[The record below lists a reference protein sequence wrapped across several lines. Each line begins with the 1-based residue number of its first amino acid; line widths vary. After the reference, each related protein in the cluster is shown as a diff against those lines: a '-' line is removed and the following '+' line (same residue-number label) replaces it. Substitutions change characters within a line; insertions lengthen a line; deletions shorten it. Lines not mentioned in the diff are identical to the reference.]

1 MSEFLKFKTLK
12 SKIILIVVLA
22 ALAWATSITSEFVGY
37 DDIKLIVRND
47 RIHKSIIYAITFYWN
62 VVSDSHNVAWT
73 NYPSVIYRPL
83 EWVGSSLGYHIWG
96 ARGWAFHLFVNF
108 SFHLFNAIILFFIIS
123 KIFYTPLNS
132 SEDLEI
138 NPEQENT
145 NKLKTKKSKKKTSS
159 VSKRINPKFAH
170 VSWFVPLV
178 IICLWFVHPLHNEA
192 VNMLTSGVGFLW
204 AMLLSF
210 TAILINLY
218 VKDLKDPKGILLIV
232 LAWVLAFIGYHGS
245 EMTVVAPVLLTIIF
259 SKAIMKKD
267 FRSYGYE
274 VTKLLFSYSAFL
286 TYFAHRSY
294 IVSESS
300 EWAAKGTGEFF
311 ERLFVLAPEI
321 FFHYIKLFFYP
332 AKLSIDE
339 HHNVVLSNAYTPYHL
354 LCFAVALLF
363 VVAIVYFALVKDEKY
378 SFHNQLISGSLFLTG
393 FGIAISLNIIPLYV
407 LARDRYTYLFAL
419 GLVCTIVLLLDKHF
433 FTKYRELDELNRD
446 RKYKPWKVLLIIIIL
461 VLSARSAVKNL
472 DWRNGE
478 RFWTQTMD
486 SITDIGAIQNW
497 RYRLMQYY
505 LDPGTDTFK
514 PDEKLK
520 EKTFR
525 DFNMFPADYNLLNHS
540 TINET
545 LKEAQKPE
553 NYLKNKYG
561 YMGNKT
567 IASGLFFNATEYMK
581 EGKKQEGLELYK
593 ASHLYYRDHFQT
605 NLQMFIATYTM
616 DEKANKYLLDK
627 LEKEA
632 VNNSFLAKGLMD
644 SMFYIKYKDT
654 YKYAKL
660 FLSRFPNTQVFSVYA
675 FHGAYRDGD
684 YTEAYK
690 LAKEIVKK
698 YHEQGVFDTFITK
711 YERGEYRVVKE
722 KTK

>member
-1 MSEFLKFKTLK
+1 MSEFLKFKSLK
-12 SKIILIVVLA
+12 SKIVLLIVLA
-22 ALAWATSITSEFVGY
+22 ALAWATSITNEFVGY

-47 RIHKSIIYAITFYWN
+47 RIHDSIMYAITFYWN

-83 EWVGSSLGYHIWG
+83 EWVGSSIGYHIWG

-108 SFHLFNAIILFFIIS
+108 SFHLINAIILFFIIS
-123 KIFYTPLNS
+123 KIFYTPLDS
-132 SEDLEI
+132 TEDLPIES
-138 NPEQENT
+138 ELEKASST
-145 NKLKTKKSKKKTSS
+145 KAKKTKKKTST
-159 VSKRINPKFAH
+159 VSKKAVPKFLH

-204 AMLLSF
+204 AMLFSF
-210 TAILINLY
+210 SAILINLY
-218 VKDLKDPKGILLIV
+218 VKDLKEPKGILLII
-232 LAWVLAFIGYHGS
+232 LAWIFAFIGYHGS
-245 EMTVVAPVLLTIIF
+245 EMTVVAPVFLTIIF
-259 SKAIMKKD
+259 SKSIFKKD

-274 VTKLLFSYSAFL
+274 LTKLLFSYSAFL

-300 EWAAKGTGEFF
+300 EWMSKGSSEFF

-321 FFHYIKLFFYP
+321 FFHYIKLFFFP

-339 HHNVVLSNAYTPYHL
+339 HHNVVLSNAFTPYHL
-354 LCFAVALLF
+354 FCLAVAILF
-363 VVAIVYFALVKDEKY
+363 VVGVFYYALQEDEKY
-378 SFHNQLISGSLFLTG
+378 RFHNQLISGSIFLTG

-419 GLVCTIVLLLDKHF
+419 GLVSTIVLLLDKHF
-433 FTKYRELDELNRD
+433 FTKYRELDEAE
-446 RKYKPWKVLLIIIIL
+446 RKNKFKPWLVIFVLIIL
-461 VLSARSAVKNL
+461 TLSARSAVKNL
-472 DWRNGE
+472 DWSNGE

-486 SITDIGAIQNW
+486 SVDDIGAKQNW

-520 EKTFR
+520 AKTFR
-525 DFNMFPADYNLLNHS
+525 DFEMFPVDYDLLKHS
-540 TINET
+540 TINEY

-553 NYLKNKYG
+553 NYLLNKYG
-561 YMGNKT
+561 YTGNKT
-567 IASGLFFNATEYMK
+567 IASGLFFNATEHMK
-581 EGKKQEGLELYK
+581 NGKKREGLELYK

-605 NLQMFIATYTM
+605 NLQMFIATYKM
-616 DEKANKYLLDK
+616 DADANKYLLDK

-644 SMFYIKYKDT
+644 SMFYIKHEDT
-654 YKYAKL
+654 YKYAKI

-675 FHGAYRDGD
+675 FHGAYREGD
-684 YTEAYK
+684 FAEAYK
-690 LAKEIVKK
+690 LAKNIVKK
-698 YHEQGVFDTFITK
+698 YHEQKVFDEFITK
-711 YERGEYRVVKE
+711 YERGQIRAAK
-722 KTK
+722 KQ